1 MKVALY
7 VLLFV
12 ADHLQVQSSISDS
25 LIKLINTIGIT
36 LDLPASKDN
45 NKITVKAGINAEL
58 DELRSHYAGFDELLD
73 VIGKEELKRYA
84 NISSLRIMYF
94 PQIGFQLAIP
104 VQDHVVLP
112 GFNFQVRSLQL
123 GFPLIPF

>member
-1 MKVALY
+1 V
-7 VLLFV
+7 
-12 ADHLQVQSSISDS
+12 QVQSSISDS

-73 VIGKEELKRYA
+73 VIGKEELKRYS
-84 NISSLRIMYF
+84 NITSLRIMYF

-104 VQDHVVLP
+104 VQDQVALP
-112 GFNFQVRSLQL
+112 GFNFQVKKSTI
-123 GFPLIPF
+123 GISTKSF